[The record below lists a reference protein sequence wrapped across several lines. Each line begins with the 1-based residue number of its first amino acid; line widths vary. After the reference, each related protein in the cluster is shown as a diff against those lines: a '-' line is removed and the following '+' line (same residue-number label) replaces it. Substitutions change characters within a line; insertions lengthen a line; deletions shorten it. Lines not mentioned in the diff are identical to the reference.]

1 MRVIAGSRRHL
12 VLKTVPGLAVRPT
25 TDRTKET
32 LFNILNPY
40 LADCSFLDLF
50 SGSGAI
56 GIEALSRG
64 AKDVVMVEQSTE
76 ALGCIRENLRTT
88 KLTEDARVLAMDV
101 RRAITML
108 EEEGRPFDII
118 FMDPPFDH
126 ELEMQVLHQ
135 LAGTSLVT
143 EDTLIVVEASL
154 STSFSYLDKIG
165 FEITREKKYKNNQH
179 VFIQRKEPEPA

>member
-12 VLKTVPGLAVRPT
+12 ILKTVPGMAVRPT

-40 LADCSFLDLF
+40 LADCRFLDLF

-64 AKDVVMVEQSTE
+64 AEAAVLVEQSAE
-76 ALGCIRENLRTT
+76 SLSCIKENLKTT
-88 KLTEDARVLAMDV
+88 KLTEEARLLGMDV
-101 RRAITML
+101 FRAIPML
-108 EEEGRPFDII
+108 ESEGKSFDII
-118 FMDPPFDH
+118 FMDPPYEK
-126 ELEMQVLHQ
+126 ELERQVLER
-135 LAGTSLVT
+135 LSDSVLVA

-154 STSFSYLDKIG
+154 QTDFSYLDGLG
-165 FEITREKKYKNNQH
+165 FEIIREKKYKNNQH
-179 VFIQRKEPEPA
+179 VFIQRQENEPA

>member
-1 MRVIAGSRRHL
+1 MRVIAGTRRHL
-12 VLKTVPGLAVRPT
+12 LLKTVPGLAVRPT

-64 AKDVVMVEQSTE
+64 ASEAVLAEQSSE
-76 ALGCIRENLRTT
+76 ALACIRENLKTT
-88 KLTEDARVLAMDV
+88 KFTQEARLLAMDV
-101 RRAITML
+101 RQAITKL
-108 EEEGRPFDII
+108 EEEGRSFDII
-118 FMDPPFDH
+118 FMDPPFDN
-126 ELEMQVLHQ
+126 ELEKIVLHQ
-135 LAGTSLVT
+135 LAGTSLVM

-154 STSFSYLDKIG
+154 ATDFSYLDRIG
-165 FEITREKKYKNNQH
+165 LEMIREKRYKNNKH
-179 VFIQRKEPEPA
+179 VFIQRREKEPA

>member
-40 LADCSFLDLF
+40 LADASFLDLF

-64 AKDVVMVEQSTE
+64 AGEVVMVEQSAE
-76 ALGCIRENLRTT
+76 ALACIKDNLKTT
-88 KLTEDARVLAMDV
+88 KLSEEARLLPMDV
-101 RRAITML
+101 RRAITL
-108 EEEGRPFDII
+108 LSDEGKQFDII
-118 FMDPPFDH
+118 FMDPPYDQG
-126 ELEMQVLHQ
+126 LEMQVLHQ
-135 LAGTSLVT
+135 LSATGLVT

-154 STSFSYLDKIG
+154 ATSFSYLDHIG
-165 FEITREKKYKNNQH
+165 FEIVREKKYKNNQH

>member
-40 LADCSFLDLF
+40 LADASFLDLF

-64 AKDVVMVEQSTE
+64 AGRVVMVEQSTE
-76 ALGCIRENLRTT
+76 ALACIRENLKTT
-88 KLTEDARVLAMDV
+88 RLTEEARLLAMDV
-101 RRAITML
+101 RRAVTVL
-108 EEEGRPFDII
+108 EEEGTPFDII
-118 FMDPPFDH
+118 FMDPPFDK

-135 LAGTSLVT
+135 LAASPLVT
-143 EDTLIVVEASL
+143 EETLIVVEASL
-154 STSFSYLDKIG
+154 ATGFGYLDKLG

-179 VFIQRKEPEPA
+179 VFIQRKENEPA